1 MANLVKFV
9 FLADRPPERGNF
21 NMREKSYTTFQV
33 ARLCDVYPSTVI
45 SWVNQDKLRAHTTPG
60 GHRRIIKSD
69 LVAFMKKYKLPM
81 SAELLRERSRVLI
94 VEDDPV
100 VGRLLWK
107 ALRNASPSFD
117 VEWLRDGVG
126 ALMAL
131 NKNPPDILVLDVV
144 LPVVDGASVSPLC
157 AATRSCAQLK
167 LSDHEKAAA
176 GEAALY
182 AAPHGSLF
190 LKPFDLEKFTAK
202 VLDLLNVPVAEKI
215 LRRGPRTP

>member
-1 MANLVKFV
+1 MSSTA
-9 FLADRPPERGNF
+9 RPPERGNF

-131 NKNPPDILVLDVV
+131 NKNPPDILVIDVV
-144 LPVVDGASVSPLC
+144 LPVVDGASVLASLRGDPQL
-157 AATRSCAQLK
+157 RSIKVIGITGKTLPPEK
-167 LSDHEKAAA
+167 LRFMRRHT
-176 GEAALY
+176 EAF
-182 AAPHGSLF
+182 F